1 MQPSMIARIAGLA
14 FAWGLGAPAMAAEV
28 SGVALADRLS
38 VGGAPLVLNGAGT
51 LHKLVFRIYVGSLY
65 LPRKASDLDAVLA
78 QGPRRIQMNLL
89 RTVTAEQLVGALV
102 GGLHAN
108 NSPAEMAAIRAP
120 TDELVRIMRSFD
132 NVDAK
137 ERDVFT
143 LDFIDGAT
151 TVGLNGETKGIIA
164 GEAFNAALTR
174 MWLGDKPPAK
184 ALRKAMLGG

>member
-1 MQPSMIARIAGLA
+1 MQRSMIGGTAALA
-14 FAWGLGAPAMAAEV
+14 FACCLGTPVTAAEV
-28 SGVALADRLS
+28 SGVALPDRLS

-65 LPRKASDLDAVLA
+65 LPRKAGDLDAVLA

-89 RTVTAEQLVGALV
+89 RALTAEQLVGALL

-108 NSPAEMAAIRAP
+108 NSPDEMAAIRAP
-120 TDELVRIMRSFD
+120 TEALVRIMRSF
-132 NVDAK
+132 NGVDAG

-151 TVGLNGETKGIIA
+151 TVGLNGETKGVIA

-174 MWLGDKPPAK
+174 MWLGENPPAK